1 MLAMNMTIITCPSFI
16 SFFIVANITSR
27 DMSLSLYQ
35 FACRH
40 IVGSEETVNTK
51 RMFITIRD
59 NLSINENYIKITSGS
74 FGEGL
79 EMSGSDIDMMYV
91 TSYVHVY
98 EDINKVRFNSTET
111 AFVMDMDDCTL
122 GFTHLRLV
130 QCNHHIIL
138 QWCKQ
143 IGDSSYLSNE
153 LLKTHILSKSEQYGG
168 SLHIHGPCVSDKDD
182 GLDYAVCFHSGEW
195 ISPAHKWVTRPSTS
209 WPSSEL
215 KSKII
220 DHGILFVPIGCKGSK
235 S

>member
-35 FACRH
+35 LACRH

-59 NLSINENYIKITSGS
+59 NLSINEHYIKITSGS

-130 QCNHHIIL
+130 QCNHPIIL

-153 LLKTHILSKSEQYGG
+153 LLKTNILSKSEQYGG
-168 SLHIHGPCVSDKDD
+168 SHHIHGPCVSDKDD
-182 GLDYAVCFHSGEW
+182 VLDYAVCFHSGEW

-209 WPSSEL
+209 
-215 KSKII
+215 
-220 DHGILFVPIGCKGSK
+220 
-235 S
+235 